1 DPVRHKLLALALSSL
16 FAGLAGGVFAYHEV
30 SYYQNNP
37 FSLSWGF
44 DAIVITFVGG
54 VGTLVGPVLG
64 AVFYTLVR
72 EQLALSL
79 VQVHQEIFGALF
91 IVVVL
96 LLPGG
101 LVDAWGR
108 IRRAFRRRPHR

>member
-1 DPVRHKLLALALSSL
+1 V
-16 FAGLAGGVFAYHEV
+16 V
-30 SYYQNNP
+30 
-37 FSLSWGF
+37 
-44 DAIVITFVGG
+44 TFVGG
-54 VGTLVGPVLG
+54 VGTLAGPVIG

-72 EQLALSL
+72 EQLALTL

-101 LVDAWGR
+101 LVDVWGR
-108 IRRAFRRRPHR
+108 ARSLLLRRR